1 MKYIMISLIVLSIIG
16 AVISIY
22 DSYKIEK
29 AYRELADH
37 MFNNKNDKD
46 KEG

>member
-1 MKYIMISLIVLSIIG
+1 MKYIMISLIVLSIFG

-29 AYRELADH
+29 LYRELADH

-46 KEG
+46 NEE